1 MTTVYLVTLH
11 VGEKELPTI
20 LGAIAGSAKLVSV
33 TPTEEAKAEKPTARD
48 FHYVDNKRNKGISG
62 EDLLLQTLGK
72 EPRVFH
78 VKEIEAAFEKHRFSG
93 NSVSPILHRLLAAE
107 KIRRVGTASY
117 CLVGTVLKLG
127 ASS

>member
-33 TPTEEAKAEKPTARD
+33 TPTEEAKAPVKKD
-48 FHYVDNKRNKGISG
+48 QHYVDNKRNKGISG
-62 EDLLLQTLGK
+62 EELALQVLSR
-72 EPRVFH
+72 EPRAFH
-78 VKEIEAAFEKHRFSG
+78 IKELEAAFDKHRFSPT
-93 NSVSPILHRLLAAE
+93 SVPPVLNRLVTDE
-107 KIRRVGTASY
+107 KIRKVGTGSY
-117 CLVGTVLKLG
+117 CLKGTILKLG